1 MGLAGPLSE
10 ACVPCAMSGL
20 VGNCLPVE
28 LKSLAVAREELL
40 GRVVRMNRGEGS
52 SVVSDTI
59 VASVGCLR
67 GSTPPSSLSEHCM

>member
-10 ACVPCAMSGL
+10 ACVPCTTSGL

-28 LKSLAVAREELL
+28 LKSLAVAREELF
-40 GRVVRMNRGEGS
+40 GHVVRMNRGEGS

-59 VASVGCLR
+59 VGCLR
-67 GSTPPSSLSEHCM
+67 GSSPSSSLSEHCM